1 MFCNSSKKLCEHY
14 WVLNKV
20 KMGNKKSSKK
30 KGDKKIKTKKADKKS
45 NKKKISLRNK
55 IKGSTYYIVNINLDC
70 IFSYNIFIGFVP
82 ALD

>member
-1 MFCNSSKKLCEHY
+1 
-14 WVLNKV
+14 
-20 KMGNKKSSKK
+20 MGNKKSSKK

-55 IKGSTYYIVNINLDC
+55 IKGSTYYTVNINSEC

-82 ALD
+82 AQD